1 MPWIE
6 LVFMVHSACNL
17 EDENGG
23 WGGGDLGIRG
33 RGRMINQD
41 GDGLKEEHF
50 QYVRCISVQ
59 VHTAPGESRIR

>member
-1 MPWIE
+1 M
-6 LVFMVHSACNL
+6 
-17 EDENGG
+17 
-23 WGGGDLGIRG
+23 G
-33 RGRMINQD
+33 RGEEGRRMINQD

>member
-1 MPWIE
+1 MNCISII
-6 LVFMVHSACNL
+6 VHSICII

-23 WGGGDLGIRG
+23 YRGGGGGIRG
-33 RGRMINQD
+33 GRRMINQD